1 MILKFYNQFL
11 FSGYFDG
18 LANSFNERTKEKI
31 TYIKQHKRLYIVNI
45 IFTLVLILI
54 LIASI
59 TETDFFSLS
68 NTVIPTGNILRL
80 SYSQQEIK
88 EQKITNTESA
98 PNKTLPLATVDN
110 TVQGTL
116 IVTTKVNN
124 EGGGSS
130 KPSDF
135 TINVH
140 GNNPSTSS
148 FPGNSSGTAVKLDM
162 GMYSVTES
170 GPSNYNSNSSMDCAG
185 AVMSVETIKCEI
197 TNTYIKPNADY
208 N

>member
-1 MILKFYNQFL
+1 MAL
-11 FSGYFDG
+11 
-18 LANSFNERTKEKI
+18 
-31 TYIKQHKRLYIVNI
+31 I
-45 IFTLVLILI
+45 I
-54 LIASI
+54 
-59 TETDFFSLS
+59 EDDFFLLS
-68 NTVIPTGNILRL
+68 TVILTLRS
-80 SYSQQEIK
+80 SYSQQDQEIVR
-88 EQKITNTESA
+88 EQEIFSNESA
-98 PNKTLPLATVDN
+98 QDRTSAAAINK

-135 TINVH
+135 TIKVH
-140 GNNPSTSS
+140 GNNPSPSS

-162 GMYSVTES
+162 GMYSVTQS
-170 GPSNYNSNSSMDCAG
+170 GPSRYNPTSSMDCSG

-197 TNTYIKPNADY
+197 TNTYIKPMAGN